1 MKKLNIKSPINF
13 NNKNIDKI
21 KSSVSDRIYQDP
33 IINKYIKENEIPLSF
48 VNDNLA
54 LFLRMHEENK
64 ACLNCKGYLSC
75 PKSELEKGY
84 LTFVDADENI
94 YYEKCKYY
102 EDFLDKI
109 SKYIYHDF
117 NDCYTTLKFND
128 LNIKDSMSS
137 MLATKISNALITN
150 KSLYVFSKESIDI
163 INRFFIASVNSYL
176 KGGKKVA
183 YIRSSTLKEKFER
196 LNRFETD
203 KYFDKFNELLN
214 VDILVIEGLGNEESS
229 NFYKYSFLLDLLTYR
244 EKNHLLTFI
253 SSYYSLKELKEVYG
267 GYNLTSKTNLLISK
281 INELVEE
288 VSFNTLVREE

>member
-1 MKKLNIKSPINF
+1 MKRINIKTPINF
-13 NNKNIDKI
+13 LNNDIEKI

-64 ACLNCKGYLSC
+64 PCLNCKGYLSC
-75 PKSELEKGY
+75 PKSDLEKGY
-84 LTFVDADENI
+84 FTFVDADENI
-94 YYEKCKYY
+94 YYEKCKHY
-102 EDFLDKI
+102 EDFLTKI

-117 NDCYTTLKFND
+117 DDEYINLTFQD
-128 LNIKDSMSS
+128 LNFKDFQISRLIK
-137 MLATKISNALITN
+137 KIKKSIDNST
-150 KSLYVFSKESIDI
+150 SLYVHSKDSISI
-163 INRFFIASVNSYL
+163 INKIYIATINGQLNNS
-176 KGGKKVA
+176 KKVA

-281 INELVEE
+281 INELVEK